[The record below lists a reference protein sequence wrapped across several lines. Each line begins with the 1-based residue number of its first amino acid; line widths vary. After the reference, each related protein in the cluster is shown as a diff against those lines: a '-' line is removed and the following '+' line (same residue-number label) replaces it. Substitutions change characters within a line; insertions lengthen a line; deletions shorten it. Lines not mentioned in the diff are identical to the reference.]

1 MVNKLRQIQRFFFIT
16 QILVLF
22 FSISAIVLFSAI
34 DYLDYNIKAF
44 VSALDYRLQ
53 TLLQYINATGRFPEK
68 DELSDAYY
76 TFVINQRDGSYIYR
90 ENNPARIND
99 PLWESYEK
107 KLIYQMQKQEH
118 GIIFYPERREYEI
131 YKTLRGIK
139 YTTLKEKG
147 WIVAVEGY
155 INSDLVQLKG
165 IFGRKY
171 FINICIV
178 FMCGIVVLRLLTLR
192 YHHIMKKVITEH
204 VENNLINFN
213 DIGNNKIIQ
222 KTTVYDDSW
231 QADKGNGFKPVTNT
245 QLFDHNDKGAE
256 DKQTGVISQPA
267 DVNPFDD
274 LSVSEKPK
282 VREDE
287 NKDDNP
293 PPVAASNNNKDE
305 VILEPIYDKI
315 EKTSEEKVDSGLED
329 LTIDIGEIKS
339 PLLKRM
345 IKEMREDK

>member
-1 MVNKLRQIQRFFFIT
+1 MKTVNKLRQIRRFFFIT

-22 FSISAIVLFSAI
+22 FSIFAIILFSAI

-44 VSALDYRLQ
+44 ISVLDYRLQ
-53 TLLQYINATGRFPEK
+53 TLVQYINATGKLPEK
-68 DELSDAYY
+68 SELSNAYY
-76 TFVINQRDGSYIYR
+76 TFIINQRDGSYIYR

-118 GIIFYPERREYEI
+118 GIIFYPEKREYEI

-155 INSDLVQLKG
+155 INSDLMQLKD
-165 IFGRKY
+165 IFSRKY

-178 FMCGIVVLRLLTLR
+178 FMCGVVVLRLITLR
-192 YHHIMKKVITEH
+192 YHHIMRKVITEH

-213 DIGNNKIIQ
+213 DIGNNKVIP
-222 KTTVYDDSW
+222 KTVYDDSW
-231 QADKGNGFKPVTNT
+231 EADRGDGFKPVANIA
-245 QLFDHNDKGAE
+245 QFEKVDKKFE
-256 DKQTGVISQPA
+256 NEQDNIIQTTKI
-267 DVNPFDD
+267 NPFVDD
-274 LSVSEKPK
+274 APVSNNVK
-282 VREDE
+282 DDI
-287 NKDDNP
+287 NKDEHVP
-293 PPVAASNNNKDE
+293 IPASNNKDE
-305 VILEPIYDKI
+305 IISESMVSEKRSTEEPDN
-315 EKTSEEKVDSGLED
+315 SVLED
-329 LTIDIGEIKS
+329 LTIDISGIKS
-339 PLLKRM
+339 PLLKKM